1 MGILRNI
8 FGQKK
13 RNPSKEEH
21 LLSGDYQ
28 AVEMGG
34 RFSMASW
41 ERLYANVQAV
51 RYVVNAGLNGAIVE
65 CGVWRGGSMMAMAQT
80 LKNLDNTDY
89 QLHLYDTFSGMSA
102 PAEQD
107 GEFASQKYQKLQTG
121 KDQSDWCNAGLAE
134 VKSNLQQVE
143 YPDDKIFYIEGKIE
157 HTVPASLPKEISILR
172 IDMDW
177 YEPTLH
183 SLKHMFPRLISKGVI
198 IIDDYGHWEG
208 CRRAVDEYFE
218 QQGINVLLNRID
230 YTGRI
235 GIK

>member
-1 MGILRNI
+1 
-8 FGQKK
+8 
-13 RNPSKEEH
+13 
-21 LLSGDYQ
+21 
-28 AVEMGG
+28 MGG
-34 RFSMASW
+34 AFNLW

-51 RYVVNAGLNGAIVE
+51 RYVVNSLNVALSV
-65 CGVWRGGSMMAMAQT
+65 CLGGEHDMMAQT

-102 PAEQD
+102 PLNKM
-107 GEFASQKYQKLQTG
+107 EFSQRQKLQL
-121 KDQSDWCNAGLAE
+121 KDNPIGNAGLAE